1 MSAWDAIQQVAS
13 YVGTAGTGLA
23 THVYALLRKAR
34 SDAADAKKI
43 AAAASAQTVALAA
56 ALGELQSATDTAI
69 QQAVEAT
76 ALGIATAAFEPYR
89 TMPRT
94 LRLEMNAFK
103 DEVDT
108 ALTKAARASRPDLLG
123 IEEMQRQCDE
133 LVRRVAAIER
143 RIEDERSARHALGRD
158 VQQRHAETMR
168 AWGEMKGLLGEIS
181 GRIDALMDERSR
193 DRNDRGRRS

>member
-1 MSAWDAIQQVAS
+1 MSAWDAIQQAAS
-13 YVGTAGTGLA
+13 YVGSAGAGLA

-34 SDAADAKKI
+34 ADAADARTT
-43 AAAASAQTVALAA
+43 ADAASARVAALAA
-56 ALGELQSATDTAI
+56 ALGELQAATDTAI
-69 QQAVEAT
+69 RQAVEEV
-76 ALGIATAAFEPYR
+76 ALSIANQAFEPYR
-89 TMPRT
+89 AQPRV
-94 LRLEMNAFK
+94 LRAEMSAFR
-103 DEVDT
+103 DEVDA
-108 ALTKAARASRPDLLG
+108 ALAKAARASRPDLLG
-123 IEEMQRQCDE
+123 VEEMQRQHDE
-133 LVRRVAAIER
+133 LARRMAAIER